1 MTPEQSKIAYL
12 PQKHLII
19 KGTYGSGKTVVA
31 CKKAELIARSMTKED
46 SLYYII
52 CDSRSMLK
60 EEIQQHPEIN
70 ILHNIKQKPES
81 ALVEQILDSNSKNG
95 KINLIFDEFYG
106 ENLGEREVKKL
117 NQQFKRNER
126 LKDSHVIFIAQPFIM
141 ESEITDAVA
150 KENMLKT
157 LDSMSLPEVLS
168 DNMRN
173 PMAINRL
180 VTATKSALEDQS
192 MVYPDP
198 NAKRKNSGSS
208 HQRTTEIPSLYEIPY
223 TEGKEKLKIIL
234 LMFILRKVVS
244 AIEIG
249 NQVDI
254 SHIENLTETQEIK
267 KLIIVHFDAQ
277 NDIPHD
283 FDVVFNLM
291 GISKRVTSKY
301 DEFKEDPKKE
311 IFICN
316 YCTVRGLEYSRVIV
330 VLDSPSFFLHHYL
343 PECFSRCTAFLH
355 IIVLNLVQSQK
366 GDFTFQRVLKTWKK
380 PFDGQESL
388 VMPWKVKILEFEES
402 SIKTCQPID
411 SLISK

>member
-1 MTPEQSKIAYL
+1 
-12 PQKHLII
+12 
-19 KGTYGSGKTVVA
+19 
-31 CKKAELIARSMTKED
+31 
-46 SLYYII
+46 
-52 CDSRSMLK
+52 
-60 EEIQQHPEIN
+60 
-70 ILHNIKQKPES
+70 
-81 ALVEQILDSNSKNG
+81 
-95 KINLIFDEFYG
+95 
-106 ENLGEREVKKL
+106 
-117 NQQFKRNER
+117 
-126 LKDSHVIFIAQPFIM
+126 
-141 ESEITDAVA
+141 
-150 KENMLKT
+150 
-157 LDSMSLPEVLS
+157 
-168 DNMRN
+168 MRN

-198 NAKRKNSGSS
+198 NSKRKNSGSS

-223 TEGKEKLKIIL
+223 TEGKEKLAIIL

-254 SHIENLTETQEIK
+254 SHIDNLTETQEIK

-301 DEFKEDPKKE
+301 DEFKKDPKKE

-316 YCTVRGLEYSRVIV
+316 YRTVRGLEYSRVIV
-330 VLDSPSFFLHHYL
+330 VLDSPSFFLHHYP

-366 GDFTFQRVLKTWKK
+366 GDFTFQRVLKTWK
-380 PFDGQESL
+380 
-388 VMPWKVKILEFEES
+388 ILEFEES

-411 SLISK
+411 SVTSKEIRIKIKADVYTEIEKEIDKISTATTEKLEEASNNPKEIEIRLENIS